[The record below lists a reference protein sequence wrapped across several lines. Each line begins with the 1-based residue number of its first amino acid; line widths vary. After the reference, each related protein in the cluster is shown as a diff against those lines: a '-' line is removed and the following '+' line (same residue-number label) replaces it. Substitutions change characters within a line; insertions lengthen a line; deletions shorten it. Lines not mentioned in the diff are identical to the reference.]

1 MNFLNIISEIERTDP
16 EVYEKLDSRR
26 NAMRNFFRF
35 SGKIAAAAVPFAVG
49 GMFKKAYGATTDVVS
64 DVLQFALT
72 LEYLEAE
79 FYNKVLAAPG
89 LTASLTG
96 NVRSAIQTISTH
108 ENAHVAFLK
117 NTLTSLGQTPVSKPN
132 FDFSAGGS
140 AAGTGPFSG
149 LNSPFV
155 NYTVMLAMSQ
165 TFEDTG
171 VRAYKGQAPQLVHN
185 AALDPA
191 LRIHSVEA
199 RHASHIRKVRFESG
213 AAGAGVKPWITGN
226 QSGIPAPFAQY
237 VQASYNGEE
246 NTTQGGIQIAGIG
259 GQAISANAATE
270 SFDEPLT
277 KAQVL
282 AIVGPFIY

>member
-1 MNFLNIISEIERTDP
+1 MNFLNIISEIEKTDP
-16 EVYEKLDSRR
+16 EVYQKLDSRR
-26 NAMRNFFRF
+26 GMMREFFRF
-35 SGKIAAAAVPFAVG
+35 SGKIAVAAVPFAVG
-49 GMFKKAYGATTDVVS
+49 GMFKKAYGRNTDAIS

-89 LTASLTG
+89 LSVSLTG
-96 NVRSAIQTISTH
+96 NVRTAIQTISLH

-117 NTLTSLGQTPVSKPN
+117 NTLTSLSVTPVSKPN

-149 LNSPFV
+149 LASPFV

-171 VRAYKGQAPQLVHN
+171 VRAYKGQAPTLVRN
-185 AALDPA
+185 AVLDAALQ
-191 LRIHSVEA
+191 IHSVEA
-199 RHASHIRKVRFESG
+199 RHAAHIRKVRFE
-213 AAGAGVKPWITGN
+213 AGATVKPWITLN
-226 QSGIPAPFAQY
+226 QSGVPAPFASA
-237 VQASYNGEE
+237 VQASYDGEE
-246 NTTQGGIQIAGIG
+246 NTTQAGVQIVNIG
-259 GQAISANAATE
+259 GQSISANAASE
-270 SFDEPLT
+270 AFDEPLT

-282 AIVGPFIY
+282 AIVAPFIY